1 MKQEHVKFTTPDW
14 AGWKVVDAPEANKN
28 KIKYQFVV
36 DDNVINEVMEYNGV
50 VATVREPFMESIMNI
65 FIRLISGI
73 VPNSDLKCAYILD
86 FGNADKVNIF
96 MANDVWS
103 SHALISLNEADKLD
117 LLVEASR
124 EYIRYRCFVDT
135 IQPQQQGP
143 TNQTET

>member
-1 MKQEHVKFTTPDW
+1 MTPDW
-14 AGWKVVDAPEANKN
+14 SGWKVVDAPEANKS
-28 KIKYQFVV
+28 KQKYQLVV
-36 DDNVINEVMEYNGV
+36 DENVINEVKEYNGI

-65 FIRLISGI
+65 IIRLISGI

-86 FGNADKVNIF
+86 FGNTGSVNIF

-103 SHALISLNEADKLD
+103 SHALVSLNESDKLD

-135 IQPQQQGP
+135 IQPQQQD
-143 TNQTET
+143 TTSQTETET